1 MNTFTKFALLVVAV
15 VGLLVWVALAGLK
28 GDMTTFKT
36 ISQLNQMGD
45 QAMGKR
51 LRVGGEVEKDSV
63 IREGREVRFTIHDLN
78 QPAMKLKVVYTG
90 MDQIPDTFKD
100 GAQALADGKM
110 RSNGVL
116 EANQI
121 EAKCAFKYEAEPVQQ
136 QDGLGHKRA
145 QI

>member
-63 IREGREVRFTIHDLN
+63 IREGREVRFDPSRKST
-78 QPAMKLKVVYTG
+78 
-90 MDQIPDTFKD
+90 
-100 GAQALADGKM
+100 LARRYLASDVAGYSRLMGLDEEGTLARLRAARK
-110 RSNGVL
+110 
-116 EANQI
+116 A
-121 EAKCAFKYEAEPVQQ
+121 AKSAEVF
-136 QDGLGHKRA
+136 
-145 QI
+145 IN